1 MSNEEIIKANAIL
14 ILEQKKEIDRLKSL
28 LNDISRELP
37 EDYTD
42 LEEEEDLP
50 KLANYWVTKA
60 ETLEERIENFS
71 KQLGE
76 LTFKFKIR

>member
-1 MSNEEIIKANAIL
+1 MTNEEIIKANAIL

-50 KLANYWVTKA
+50 ELARYWVNKA
-60 ETLEERIENFS
+60 ENLQENREKFR
-71 KQLGE
+71 KELRE
-76 LTFKFKIR
+76 LTYKFKI

>member
-1 MSNEEIIKANAIL
+1 MTNEEIIKDNAIL
-14 ILEQKKEIDRLKSL
+14 ILEQKKEIDRLKKL
-28 LNDISRELP
+28 LNAISRELP

-42 LEEEEDLP
+42 LEEEDLP